1 MLHLFTHEERPTMHM
16 KKKRHIT
23 LMEIIIVMFLIALI
37 TGVIVLNYQGTLE
50 EGKAFKTKAAIER
63 VETILNLRAAEEP
76 GITERLDSDWD
87 KYIIDSPLVK
97 NPNDFIRDGWGK
109 KFDVE
114 VKDGIIRVNS
124 TNYQDYLKKKSESR

>member
-1 MLHLFTHEERPTMHM
+1 MHT

-63 VETILNLRAAEEP
+63 VETILNLKAAESP
-76 GITERLDSDWD
+76 GILEN
-87 KYIIDSPLVK
+87 IDRGWEDVIRGSPLVK
-97 NPNDFIRDGWGK
+97 NPNDFINDGWGK

-114 VKDGIIRVNS
+114 VKDGTINVNS
-124 TNYQDYLKKKSESR
+124 TNYQDYLNKKNGSR

>member
-1 MLHLFTHEERPTMHM
+1 MHM

-63 VETILNLRAAEEP
+63 IETILNLKAAEDP
-76 GITERLDSDWD
+76 SILERIDSDWD
-87 KYIIDSPLVK
+87 KHISGSPLVK
-97 NPNDFIRDGWGK
+97 NPNDFIKDGWGK

-114 VKDGIIRVNS
+114 VKDGNIRVSS
-124 TNYQDYLKKKSESR
+124 TNYQDYLNKKSESR